1 MVAVNSFA
9 KWVHFK
15 LWNTAARVSCLQ
27 NTWHHDI
34 TVYTGKLLRP
44 RHCKHIIL
52 KILCALFKVSQIFIN
67 LFNKTRIISD
77 KLMLLI
83 GVTHTFQLRALLA
96 LTCSKKRIF
105 KMHFVLLFTTTH
117 LPHKASVI
125 NPEEVKTL
133 RPEQWTATNFSHFSY
148 FCSIN
153 NVWKQWGKYV
163 Y

>member
-1 MVAVNSFA
+1 MVAVNSLA

-15 LWNTAARVSCLQ
+15 LGNIAARVSCLQ

-34 TVYTGKLLRP
+34 TVYAGKLLRP

-67 LFNKTRIISD
+67 LFNKTRIISY

-83 GVTHTFQLRALLA
+83 GVTHTVQLRALFA

-133 RPEQWTATNFSHFSY
+133 EAWTVNSNKFLLFLL
-148 FCSIN
+148 FLLN
-153 NVWKQWGKYV
+153 Q
-163 Y
+163 